1 MLTFAI
7 FSSIFIFNASVH
19 TFIIYERANL
29 ITGGRIVYKDNMLK
43 KIVSA
48 PYYLWAAIF
57 VVVPLAVVIYYAF
70 TNSSGDFTLD
80 YIKTLGNY
88 RYIFLRS
95 IWYGFLATV
104 ISLVIAYPLAYIMAN
119 SSASVQ
125 RITMMLVMLPM
136 WMNFLI
142 RTYSWMTIL
151 EDTGIINSLLQRL
164 GLSPVHMI
172 NTSGAVILGMV
183 YNYLPYMILPLYTVM
198 SKMDRSLIEAAE
210 DLGAGK
216 FTVLSKVILPLSLP
230 GIASGFTMVFVPSVS
245 TFYISKKLGGGTFAM
260 IGDVIEMQF
269 QTSYNYN
276 LGATLSLVLMVL
288 IILCMAVMNRFTD
301 DDNGGIPA

>member
-1 MLTFAI
+1 MYVCVISHGQICLTGVRILAKD
-7 FSSIFIFNASVH
+7 
-19 TFIIYERANL
+19 NL
-29 ITGGRIVYKDNMLK
+29 IK

-57 VVVPLAVVIYYAF
+57 IVVPLVVVIYYAF
-70 TNSSGDFTLD
+70 TNSSGEFTLD

-95 IWYGFLATV
+95 IWYGFLATI

-125 RITMMLVMLPM
+125 RMTMMLVMLPM

-151 EDTGIINSLLQRL
+151 ADTGIINTFLQKL
-164 GLSPVHMI
+164 GLDPVHMI

-198 SKMDRSLIEAAE
+198 SKMNRSLIEAAE
-210 DLGAGK
+210 DLGASK
-216 FTVLSKVILPLSLP
+216 IHVLSKVILPLSLP

-276 LGATLSLVLMVL
+276 LGATLSLVLMIL
-288 IILCMAVMNRFTD
+288 IILCMAIMNRFTD
-301 DDNGGIPA
+301 EDSGGVVA